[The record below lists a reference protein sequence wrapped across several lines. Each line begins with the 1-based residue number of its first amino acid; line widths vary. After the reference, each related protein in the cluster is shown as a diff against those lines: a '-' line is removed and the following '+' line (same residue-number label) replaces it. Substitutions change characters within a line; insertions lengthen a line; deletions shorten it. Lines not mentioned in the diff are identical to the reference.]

1 MEASYVY
8 ARKRSEFGR
17 QCNFSDKNAE
27 ILIEI
32 LPDAE
37 LFQNF
42 VEMNPVDKGIQVSQ
56 EMSEHEVNT
65 ERYRS
70 ETHGMNHTEGG
81 WPKDVNPQEPDQV
94 IRYRKKVEKEDIY
107 IATVH
112 KLGNIMEHCIK
123 QNNALNIYENYF
135 DDVYLNASEDSPS
148 AKTINVLKDINDHK
162 RSVTHLSWFTDGPTK
177 LAVAYCN
184 TEFQS
189 QSLSND
195 SYIWDLNNPN
205 RPELIL
211 KPASPLVCIEYN
223 PKDSHALIGGCYN
236 GQLAFWDRRRGSLPV
251 ELSPI
256 EHSHRDPVWKT
267 LWIQS
272 KTGNEC
278 FSTGTD
284 GQVFWWDVRKMSEPT
299 EFLYLDP
306 TKKQDISCA
315 QGAYALEY
323 ESTMPTKFMAGTEQG
338 IIISCNRKGKTP
350 AEKIVAIY
358 PGHIGPIYALQRNPF
373 FPKNFLS
380 IGDWT
385 ARIWSEDI
393 RESPIMWT
401 ANHDHSLSDGCWS
414 PIRPAVFFTTRLD
427 GTLSIWD
434 IIFKQKK
441 PALSIQICEEPLHCL
456 KVQEQGRLIATGS
469 HSGICTILELSEG
482 FWNQPKNEKSLVTA
496 MFERETHREKILEAR
511 NREIKLRK
519 QKAQGTDETTAVG
532 EEELDTKRVEE
543 IARSTQEQFFETIE
557 RKLKEREL
565 KEKLA
570 MESVQNASNKQLKN
584 EIVLD
589 EEEERPVSSEDE
601 QDAVEREG
609 EQGLQTEADEPSEA
623 VQS

>member
-1 MEASYVY
+1 MEINYVY
-8 ARKRSEFGR
+8 AKKRSEFGR

-32 LPDAE
+32 LPDADLSQKFIE
-37 LFQNF
+37 ITPL
-42 VEMNPVDKGIQVSQ
+42 DKGIQCSQ
-56 EMSEHEVNT
+56 EMSEHEANT

-70 ETHGMNHTEGG
+70 ETRGMNHTEGG

-94 IRYRKKVEKEDIY
+94 IRYRKKVEKEDVY

-112 KLGNIMEHCIK
+112 KLGNIMEHRIK

-135 DDVYLNASEDSPS
+135 DDLDLNASEDLPS
-148 AKTINVLKDINDHK
+148 AKTINVLKDTNEIK
-162 RSVTHLSWFTDGPTK
+162 RSIAYISWFTDGPTK

-189 QSLSND
+189 SQNLSND

-205 RPELIL
+205 RPELVL
-211 KPASPLVCIEYN
+211 KPTSPLVCIEYN
-223 PKDSHALIGGCYN
+223 PKDSHTLIGGCYN
-236 GQLAFWDRRRGSLPV
+236 GQLAFWDRRRGPIPV
-251 ELSPI
+251 EISPV
-256 EHSHRDPVWKT
+256 EHSHRDPVWKA

-272 KTGNEC
+272 KTGTEC

-299 EFLYLDP
+299 EFLYLDT

-323 ESTMPTKFMAGTEQG
+323 ESTIPTKFMAGTEQG
-338 IIISCNRKGKTP
+338 MIISCNRKGKTP
-350 AEKIVAIY
+350 AEKIVAVY
-358 PGHIGPIYALQRNPF
+358 PGHIGPVYALQRNPF

-401 ANHDHSLSDGCWS
+401 ANHNHGLSDGCWS

-434 IIFKQKK
+434 IIFKQKE
-441 PALSIQICEEPLHCL
+441 PALNIQICEEPLHCL

-482 FWNQPKNEKSLVTA
+482 FWNQPKNERSLVTA

-511 NREIKLRK
+511 NREIKLRR
-519 QKAQGTDETTAVG
+519 QKAQGTEEAISAG
-532 EEELDTKRVEE
+532 EEELDTKPEE
-543 IARSTQEQFFETIE
+543 ITRSTEQFFETIQ

-565 KEKLA
+565 REKLA
-570 MESVQNASNKQLKN
+570 MESAQTTNNKRN
-584 EIVLD
+584 DIVLE
-589 EEEERPVSSEDE
+589 EEEERPASSEDE
-601 QDAVEREG
+601 QDGLEREG
-609 EQGLQTEADEPSEA
+609 EQEGMQTEANELQET